1 MGCFHWI
8 HICCLLLLMA
18 PISCREH
25 DVPITPVEGARES
38 TAQAERVRL
47 PIPTEEPIVRVRI
60 RRVIG
65 SLEPVEFAHGGQEVT
80 ISDETGNTITRQ
92 GPLTVRRDRKG
103 WIVRA
108 SDTWKLPRSIQSASW
123 ISLMSRGGL
132 ELTDD
137 SGETRQYAGS
147 VRCVHLPDQRDTTWD
162 LIEHVGI
169 ESYLPGV
176 LSGELFGHWGKQCQA
191 AQAIAARSFVTM
203 ECILRKGRRWDV
215 VDTPGSQVYLGVVGD
230 NVSHEACEM
239 TRGMVLTWGPELVPG
254 YFSSCCGG
262 RAATGSEAIGPN
274 PINSVPPLKGHMGDG
289 YCQEA
294 PLYKWKRECSGADL
308 GAAIRRSAP
317 KGGPAKSIGTVDR
330 IIIIGRNRHGR
341 GIRLQVRDTAGR
353 KIEMTAEDLLQSSR
367 SLPEGPLFSG
377 WVEGRRKGGRLHLS
391 GHGYGHGAGLCQYGT
406 AAMDSK
412 GMSFWKMIEY
422 YYPGAEIKRAW

>member
-1 MGCFHWI
+1 
-8 HICCLLLLMA
+8 MA

-203 ECILRKGRRWDV
+203 
-215 VDTPGSQVYLGVVGD
+215 
-230 NVSHEACEM
+230 
-239 TRGMVLTWGPELVPG
+239 
-254 YFSSCCGG
+254 
-262 RAATGSEAIGPN
+262 
-274 PINSVPPLKGHMGDG
+274 
-289 YCQEA
+289 
-294 PLYKWKRECSGADL
+294 
-308 GAAIRRSAP
+308 
-317 KGGPAKSIGTVDR
+317 
-330 IIIIGRNRHGR
+330 
-341 GIRLQVRDTAGR
+341 
-353 KIEMTAEDLLQSSR
+353 
-367 SLPEGPLFSG
+367 
-377 WVEGRRKGGRLHLS
+377 
-391 GHGYGHGAGLCQYGT
+391 
-406 AAMDSK
+406 
-412 GMSFWKMIEY
+412 
-422 YYPGAEIKRAW
+422 